1 MDALFD
7 MWSDAGAWRW
17 LALAAILFAA
27 ELLTGTAYLLWLSAA
42 AVMTAVV
49 VALPGNI
56 NFAVELVLF
65 SVFAIAST
73 LFGRRVFKPDT
84 FVSDQPDL
92 NAPEHRH
99 VGARVVAVSD
109 FVGGEGRVSLG
120 DTQWSALTLDGT
132 SPLDGKALK
141 VVSVDGT
148 ILNVKSVD

>member
-7 MWSDAGAWRW
+7 MWTYAGAWRW

-42 AVMTAVV
+42 AVMTAIV

-56 NFAVELVLF
+56 NFAVELVVF
-65 SVFAIAST
+65 SGFAIAST
-73 LFGRRVFKPDT
+73 IFGRRVFKPDT

-92 NAPEHRH
+92 NDPEHRH
-99 VGARVVAVSD
+99 VGARAVAVSN
-109 FVGGEGRVSLG
+109 FIGGEGRVSLG

-132 SPLDGKALK
+132 NPLNGAGLK
-141 VVSVDGT
+141 IISVDGT
-148 ILNVKSVD
+148 VLKVQAAE